1 LLMLLIVLRRRPEV
15 AVDDGRQ
22 VAEALP
28 GRQIGDVPDELG
40 ARCVGGEVAA
50 HPVGDVH
57 FKRDLIGSAIRN
69 VGGTPGRNR
78 PGRAGGGR
86 CWPIP
91 PTAPVRHWLRCTTP
105 GIPRSSNRGRYA
117 RRSRAGSASMT
128 SPSSSPPMTSPD
140 SRPAPT
146 VSPGRS
152 PRPATS
158 PSARPVGAAHYG
170 HGAPPTRPGGR

>member
-1 LLMLLIVLRRRPEV
+1 DILLNEHDPPAGQEPAGQEPAGQEPAGQGGRWEVL
-15 AVDDGRQ
+15 ADSAYGTG
-22 VAEALP
+22 EALVALHDAGHTP
-28 GRQIGDVPDELG
+28 IIKPWPLRPAVE
-40 ARCVGGEVAA
+40 GG
-50 HPVGDVH
+50 
-57 FKRDLIGSAIRN
+57 F
-69 VGGTPGRNR
+69 T
-78 PGRAGGGR
+78 
-86 CWPIP
+86 
-91 PTAPVRHWLRCTTP
+91 
-105 GIPRSSNRGRYA
+105 
-117 RRSRAGSASMT
+117 SMT